1 MFYMNGNGALRG
13 YEALKETAKALKVNI
28 QDLLVL
34 ARQNDPFFCGT
45 PVQQEM
51 AAWFVDLWQRFGYSA
66 GVHLRRVHYQ
76 LVSQHGPTKHN
87 GEPYENTEGCWGYLC
102 DAGKYA
108 RYLGLIDAHAF
119 EDHRNPD
126 PIVHA
131 YYDAAGG
138 PYLSKPEWFDFD
150 LPEIDSDI
158 AWALSLSVPRMQVGG
173 YEYSSGAQPY
183 HVEVWAEKSTMNDVL
198 EPLCRRYGVNL
209 VTSLGFQSI
218 SSVIDLLQRASQSGK
233 PARIL
238 YISDFD
244 PAGDGMPTAV
254 ARQIE
259 YWRPEYAPDIEIKL
273 QPVVLTREQVRQ
285 YRLPRIPIKDTDRR
299 KSSFEDR
306 YGEGAVE
313 LDALEALHPGA
324 LARIIGEAITPYRD
338 PQLEWRY
345 MRAGDEAQRQVSE
358 AWQEVTG
365 DYQAEL
371 EELEAEALE
380 IVQGYGE
387 RLSELSAALSS
398 DLAPV
403 ARRLESV
410 RHGIQQAAE
419 FFEMD
424 LPALPEP
431 QPPGQDEIIWLFDS
445 GREYFD
451 QLEVYKERKAIG

>member
-28 QDLLVL
+28 PDLLVL

-51 AAWFVDLWQRFGYSA
+51 AAWFADLWQHLSQSG
-66 GVHLRRVHYQ
+66 GHLRRLHYKV
-76 LVSQHGPTKHN
+76 LSQDAPTKHN
-87 GEPYENTEGCWGYLC
+87 GEPYENTEGCWDYLC
-102 DAGKYA
+102 AAGKYA
-108 RYLGLIDAHAF
+108 RHLGLIDAHAF

-150 LPEIDSDI
+150 LPEIDSNI
-158 AWALSLSVPRMQVGG
+158 AWALSLSVPSMQVGG

-183 HVEVWAEKSTMNDVL
+183 HIEIWAEKSTMNDVL
-198 EPLCRRYGVNL
+198 LPVCRRYAANL
-209 VTSLGFQSI
+209 VTSEGFQSI
-218 SSVIDLLQRASQSGK
+218 TAVIELLQRASQSGK
-233 PARIL
+233 PARVL

-259 YWRPEYAPDIEIKL
+259 YWRPEYAPDTEIKL
-273 QPVVLTREQVRQ
+273 QPVVLTREQVQQ
-285 YRLPRIPIKDTDRR
+285 YRLPRIPIKESDRR

-313 LDALEALHPGA
+313 LDALEARYPGE
-324 LARIIGEAITPYRD
+324 LARIIAEAITPYRD
-338 PQLEWRY
+338 SQLEWRY
-345 MRAGDEAQRQVSE
+345 MRAGDEAQRRVYA

-371 EELEAEALE
+371 EELEDVALE

-387 RLSELSAALSS
+387 RLSELSAALSG

-410 RHGIQQAAE
+410 RQAIQQAAE
-419 FFEMD
+419 AFEMD

-431 QPPGQDEIIWLFDS
+431 QAPGQDEIAWLFDS

-451 QLEVYKERKAIG
+451 QLEVYRDRKAVA